1 MITLK
6 EYLIETDINT
16 YKKIIKNFR
25 INSHEAKRKKS
36 DEKLSE
42 YDLQQLMSHSSYK
55 RHKGAIR
62 QVNQYGR

>member
-25 INSHEAKRKKS
+25 INNHEVKRKKA

-42 YDLQQLMSHSSYK
+42 YDLQQLMNHSSYK

-62 QVNQYGR
+62 QVN